1 MIGLC
6 TPTHV
11 HTYTDGT
18 EPSMGSTHSD
28 FMKLMESLSWSGMS
42 WEEGY
47 GLLSLRTFQM
57 LSGCRLWF
65 DQRGKQHHGM
75 PPQRGIPEPNHPHER
90 TKCLF
95 GQVRSVRRRGGSREA
110 KDYDESSPCSQ
121 RLLTLTAGCAS
132 SLYTEASDFW
142 CHNS

>member
-1 MIGLC
+1 MMGLC
-6 TPTHV
+6 TPTHI

-28 FMKLMESLSWSGMS
+28 LMKLMESLSWSGMS

-65 DQRGKQHHGM
+65 DQRGVGNSIMGCHPREESQS
-75 PPQRGIPEPNHPHER
+75 PTIPTREPNAS
-90 TKCLF
+90 L
-95 GQVRSVRRRGGSREA
+95 GRSEA
-110 KDYDESSPCSQ
+110 
-121 RLLTLTAGCAS
+121 
-132 SLYTEASDFW
+132 
-142 CHNS
+142 